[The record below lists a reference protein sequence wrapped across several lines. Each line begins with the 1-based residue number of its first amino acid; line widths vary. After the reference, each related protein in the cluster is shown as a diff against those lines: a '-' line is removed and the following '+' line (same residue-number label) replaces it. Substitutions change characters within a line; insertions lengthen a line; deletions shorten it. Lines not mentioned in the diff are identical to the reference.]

1 MNTNT
6 AAIEPI
12 EEAESALVK
21 SGETIQL
28 ITVTIGD
35 EEYGVDIMEVR
46 EIKAWTETTT
56 LPNTPKFV
64 RGVINLRGAVLPIY
78 DLRARFGLG
87 LTEPTK
93 LHVVVIVAVEDK
105 SIGILVDAVSD
116 ILIIPKDEIRAV
128 PEMERS
134 IDEAYLSGLVTV
146 EGRMVALLAVEKLF
160 ELENET

>member
-1 MNTNT
+1 MGGMV
-6 AAIEPI
+6 AKHA
-12 EEAESALVK
+12 S
-21 SGETIQL
+21 
-28 ITVTIGD
+28 
-35 EEYGVDIMEVR
+35 R
-46 EIKAWTETTT
+46 EIASEWV
-56 LPNTPKFV
+56 PKV
-64 RGVINLRGAVLPIY
+64 VSGDAVI
-78 DLRARFGLG
+78 GLG
-87 LTEPTK
+87 LTEPTN

>member
-1 MNTNT
+1 MSTNA
-6 AAIEPI
+6 AAIEPVD
-12 EEAESALVK
+12 EAEGLLVK

-46 EIKAWTETTT
+46 EIKAWTDTTA
-56 LPNTPKFV
+56 LPNTPRFV

-87 LTEPTK
+87 LTEPSK
-93 LHVVVIVAVEDK
+93 LHVVVIVAVEEK

-116 ILIIPKDEIRAV
+116 ILIISKEDVRPV

-160 ELENET
+160 ELDSEV